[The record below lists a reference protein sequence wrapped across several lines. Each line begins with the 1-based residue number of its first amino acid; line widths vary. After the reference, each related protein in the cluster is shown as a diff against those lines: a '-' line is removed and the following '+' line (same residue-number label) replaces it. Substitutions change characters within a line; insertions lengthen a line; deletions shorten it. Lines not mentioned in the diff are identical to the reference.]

1 MRSTK
6 QSIALVTSGVML
18 GTALAAPAATA
29 ALTAQQSSQ
38 KIVVDGQQVQIEAY
52 SIGGANYCK
61 LRDVGKAVGFNVT
74 YDALTNTV
82 HVNTSEAY
90 TEEAT
95 APTSRTVALP
105 TDGSQYV
112 PQVGDRILCD
122 DGTEYEIKNVER
134 WDINVFQ
141 SGPVGPL
148 PTPTCDWSRFPTLE
162 LPKPV
167 VKHYCDEYGDDLFVR
182 NMFEVRRMVYTIYNA
197 LGEEPSAWRDGK
209 PLATIQAKIPIEY
222 EAYTAKF
229 WPWRQSE
236 LTDLVHSRP
245 NSRYYVDA
253 FDFYHDGVY
262 QYTRYLVLSL

>member
-1 MRSTK
+1 MKLRERK
-6 QSIALVTSGVML
+6 EIALVASGIIL
-18 GTALAAPAATA
+18 GATIATPAASAT
-29 ALTAQQSSQ
+29 LTAQQLSQ
-38 KIVVDGQQVQIEAY
+38 KIVVDGKPVQIEAY

-82 HVNTSEAY
+82 HINTSEPYA
-90 TEEAT
+90 EEVT

-105 TDGSQYV
+105 TDGTQYV

-134 WDINVFQ
+134 WDTNVFQ

-162 LPKPV
+162 LPKPI

-182 NMFEVRRMVYTIYNA
+182 NVFEIRRMIYTIYNA
-197 LGEEPSAWRDGK
+197 LGKEPSAWRDGK
-209 PLATIQAKIPIEY
+209 PLATIHTEIPIEY
-222 EAYTAKF
+222 DAYTGGF
-229 WPWRQSE
+229 WPWRESE
-236 LTDLVHSRP
+236 ITDSVHSRP

-253 FDFYHDGVY
+253 YDFYHDGVLPLLR
-262 QYTRYLVLSL
+262 T